1 MKSILSTL
9 ILCSLLIN
17 CSTRD
22 KYDVALYHNR
32 AEQDSVLTS
41 IIAYIYTAPVYT
53 LMKDR
58 LMPAHRAYYSSLTPK
73 FSFYRYFI
81 AEDGTNYFYVIRPAP
96 KIGDH
101 RAVGGHFKM
110 DSHHQLNGFREVFVT
125 PILPDE
131 ELKNRCAFLFDEMVK
146 GTIDPYLKMKT
157 YVQWP
162 DEVTAYDTVTYEW
175 KLIPEKIQ

>member
-1 MKSILSTL
+1 MKYIPIVL
-9 ILCSLLIN
+9 ILFSLTVG
-17 CSTRD
+17 CSTQD
-22 KYDVALYHNR
+22 KYDVARYYDR
-32 AEQDSVLTS
+32 GERDSVLTT
-41 IIAYIYTAPVYT
+41 IIAYLYSAPVYT

-58 LMPAHRAYYSSLTPK
+58 LKPEHHAYYSSLIPK
-73 FSFYRYFI
+73 FSIYKYFI
-81 AEDGTNYFYVIRPAP
+81 AEDGTNYFCVIRPAP

-101 RAVGGHFKM
+101 RAVGGHFNM
-110 DSHHQLNGFREVFVT
+110 DSHQQLNGFREVFVT
-125 PILPDE
+125 PILPEE
-131 ELKNRCAFLFDEMVK
+131 ELKNRGAFLFDEMVK